1 MPPQLQMGTILRG
14 RYRILKVIF
23 ETMLVNVYYVNDL
36 HMPDKAWVVREMQMI
51 AIDNTDRSR
60 VIKKFYAE
68 ASRISSI
75 SHPYI
80 GTVVDFFAEG
90 TNFYIVREYIHG
102 ADLATILKRNQRPF
116 LESDVVLWSAQLAEA
131 LSFLYT
137 SKFPAIFFREFHMSN
152 IICTAAGSVKL
163 IDLGLAGIFQTEN
176 DSDNM
181 NRLGSTDYAPPEQF
195 TEEGTFDLRSLVYTL
210 GAFMYHA
217 VTNVN
222 PATSPFALKPL
233 NLLNPTLSSVIQ
245 DIINKSTDIDPR
257 RRYQTLNDMRKDLL
271 ALLKN
276 PKLATVKIE
285 KEKPRNNGKDKENE
299 GGPLNWILGVILVLV
314 MGTIL
319 FLIYYFLLKP

>member
-1 MPPQLQMGTILRG
+1 MGTILRG
-14 RYRILKVIF
+14 RYRIIKVIF

-36 HMPDKAWVVREMQMI
+36 HLPEKAWVVREMQTI
-51 AIDNTDRSR
+51 AIDNAERSR

-68 ASRISSI
+68 ASRISAI
-75 SHPYI
+75 THPYI

-116 LESDVVLWSAQLAEA
+116 IESDVILWSAQLSEA
-131 LSFLYT
+131 LSFLYA

-152 IICTAAGSVKL
+152 IICTAAGSIKL
-163 IDLGLAGIFQTEN
+163 IDLGLASIFQTET
-176 DSDNM
+176 DTDNL
-181 NRLGSTDYAPPEQF
+181 NRLGSSDYAPPEQF
-195 TEEGTFDLRSLVYTL
+195 AEDGTFDMRSLVYTL
-210 GAFMYHA
+210 GAFMYHT

-233 NLLNPTLSSVIQ
+233 NLLNPTLSPPLQ
-245 DIINKSTDIDPR
+245 EIINKATEIDPKK
-257 RRYQTLNDMRKDLL
+257 RYQALNDMRKDLL
-271 ALLKN
+271 SLLKN
-276 PKLATVKIE
+276 PKMAVARAE
-285 KEKPRNNGKDKENE
+285 KERGKDKGND
-299 GGPLNWILGVILVLV
+299 GGLLNWLLGFVLIFI